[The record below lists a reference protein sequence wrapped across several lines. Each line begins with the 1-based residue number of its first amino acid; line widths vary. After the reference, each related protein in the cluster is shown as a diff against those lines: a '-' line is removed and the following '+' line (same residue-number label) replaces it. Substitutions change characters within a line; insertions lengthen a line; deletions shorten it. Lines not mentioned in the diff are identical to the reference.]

1 MLIIRFR
8 NALKGNFLRFKF
20 TNFVRIKL
28 TKNKEL
34 KNTKTMKNIKFY
46 VLGFFAIT
54 LLSLFFTRC
63 DNNDSTGTARVTVR
77 MTDGPGE
84 DYDEVN
90 VEVLDVLIKNSSDP
104 SDQGW
109 VSIGDETQVGEGKT
123 YDLLKLTGGVNA
135 LLADEE
141 VPSGKL
147 GQIRLLLG
155 DDNTVVLAGGDPTKP
170 IPLNTPSAQQS
181 GLKVQVNKT
190 LEEGKTYQFL
200 LDFDVE
206 HSVVK
211 AGGTDNYN
219 LHPVIRVS
227 ENTGA
232 IKGSVT
238 PIGVQV
244 LASVQV
250 GTETITAGANVLTGV
265 FQLNGVPAGTYTVTI
280 TATGYK
286 DKIIENVKVVNGVI
300 TDAGAGSSIAL
311 ETL

>member
-1 MLIIRFR
+1 
-8 NALKGNFLRFKF
+8 
-20 TNFVRIKL
+20 
-28 TKNKEL
+28 
-34 KNTKTMKNIKFY
+34 MKNIKFY

-77 MTDGPGE
+77 VTDGPGE

-141 VPSGKL
+141 VPSGNL

-155 DDNTVVLAGGDPTKP
+155 DDNTVVKDGVEYDLK
-170 IPLNTPSAQQS
+170 TPSAQQS
-181 GLKVQVNKT
+181 GLKLKVNQT
-190 LEEGKTYQFL
+190 LESGKPYVFL

-206 HSVVK
+206 HSVVVQ
-211 AGGTDNYN
+211 AGASPIYN

-227 ENTGA
+227 TTATSGG
-232 IKGSVT
+232 IKGTVT

-250 GTETITAGANVLTGV
+250 GEGAGAITITAGANALTGV
-265 FQLNGVPAGTYTVTI
+265 FQLNGIPEGTYTVTLTPDPTSGYVVTTIANVVVKKGEI
-280 TATGYK
+280 TVADSK
-286 DKIIENVKVVNGVI
+286 
-300 TDAGAGSSIAL
+300 AL
-311 ETL
+311 DPKPL